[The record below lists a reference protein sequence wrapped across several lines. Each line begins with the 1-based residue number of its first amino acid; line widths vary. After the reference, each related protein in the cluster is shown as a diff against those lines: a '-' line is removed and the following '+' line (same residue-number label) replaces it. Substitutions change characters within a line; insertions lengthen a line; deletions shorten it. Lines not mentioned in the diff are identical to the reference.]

1 MLDPNVT
8 VGLRIKALCKSWFY
22 HVCSFRQSRSSLDY
36 AMAAC
41 VALALVSL
49 RLYQMNSVL
58 HDTALKHTV
67 GLQQVQS
74 HAELVLSSSTILFQC
89 TPPAASLVQLEWL
102 IQFRLITVTC
112 KALHTGCPPYLT
124 DLLQCHQPMKSLCSS
139 SFVIHFAT

>member
-102 IQFRLITVTC
+102 IQFRLNC
-112 KALHTGCPPYLT
+112 N
-124 DLLQCHQPMKSLCSS
+124 LQGIAYWLSAISY
-139 SFVIHFAT
+139 